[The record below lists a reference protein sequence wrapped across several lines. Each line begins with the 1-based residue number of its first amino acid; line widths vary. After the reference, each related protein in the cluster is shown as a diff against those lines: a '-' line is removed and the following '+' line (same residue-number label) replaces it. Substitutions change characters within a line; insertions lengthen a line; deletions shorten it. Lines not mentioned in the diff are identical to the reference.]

1 MITGLNR
8 VCLGV
13 NPMEK
18 QPITLCEAL
27 AGRRCRVKHLAGS
40 PALCQ
45 RLREMGFCEEAEVEK
60 LSHHHLL
67 LCAVCGTR
75 LAIDRETAR
84 QIVVEPVREIA

>member
-1 MITGLNR
+1 
-8 VCLGV
+8 
-13 NPMEK
+13 MEK

-27 AGRRCRVKHLAGS
+27 VGRPCCVKHLAGS

-45 RLREMGFCEEAEVEK
+45 RLREMGFCEKAEVRK
-60 LSHHHLL
+60 LAHHHLL

-84 QIVVEPVREIA
+84 RIVVEPMRETA